1 MDTKFTTVTSLR
13 KGSYVT
19 IDGQPCIVKS
29 IDISK
34 TGKHGSSKARI
45 EAVGLVDRQKR
56 IIIKPGH
63 ENIPVPI
70 IEKRRAQVLSR
81 ENGTANIMDSETFEN
96 LDLETFRSD
105 TEEGRL
111 KIVELNQKFR
121 KEVGL
126 ANPLQGRLTLTKLRQ
141 GKTPIIRL
149 DFEIGNRAITGS
161 MMGLIAPEPVPQLNA
176 DILRK

>member
-1 MDTKFTTVTSLR
+1 MVSINYMDTKFTTVTSLR

-81 ENGTANIMDSETFEN
+81 ENGTANIMDSETFE
-96 LDLETFRSD
+96 TFSAEID
-105 TEEGRL
+105 EEINDKVVEGNQVEYWKMMGR
-111 KIVELNQKFR
+111 N
-121 KEVGL
+121 
-126 ANPLQGRLTLTKLRQ
+126 
-141 GKTPIIRL
+141 II
-149 DFEIGNRAITGS
+149 NRA
-161 MMGLIAPEPVPQLNA
+161 L
-176 DILRK
+176 